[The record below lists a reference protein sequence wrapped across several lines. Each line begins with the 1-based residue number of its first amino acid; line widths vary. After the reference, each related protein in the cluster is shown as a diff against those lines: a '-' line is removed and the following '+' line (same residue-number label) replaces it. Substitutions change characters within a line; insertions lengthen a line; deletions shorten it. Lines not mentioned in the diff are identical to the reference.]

1 MMKEEFIEFL
11 KQKKKIVDE
20 ELDRIL
26 ERIKTSPIY
35 PAISY
40 SIKSGGKR
48 LRPVLLMASYSSFS
62 EENEKK
68 TLPFAVGI
76 ELIHTY
82 SLIHDD
88 LPAMDNADTRRGK
101 PSLHKVFGEDLA
113 ILSGDALL
121 TLAFEVMSSVDTIKP
136 ELTLKCINEVAKNAG
151 IEGMVGGQVMDVM
164 TSPDETDEE
173 LIYYIH
179 SKKTGALIKTAL
191 KIGVI
196 LAERGEKEIS
206 VIEKFGEKVG
216 LSYQIL
222 DDIEDARKGT
232 EDEDRLTFPKMFGI
246 EKSKEIAS
254 NLLNEAQDVLKE
266 LSLKNNILFSFVE
279 YLRSWLS

>member
-164 TSPDETDEE
+164 TSPDETDKE

-222 DDIEDARKGT
+222 DDIE
-232 EDEDRLTFPKMFGI
+232 
-246 EKSKEIAS
+246 
-254 NLLNEAQDVLKE
+254 
-266 LSLKNNILFSFVE
+266 
-279 YLRSWLS
+279 

>member
-1 MMKEEFIEFL
+1 MKEEFIEFL

-62 EENEKK
+62 EENERK

-164 TSPDETDEE
+164 TSPDETDKE

-196 LAERGEKEIS
+196 LAERGEEEIA
-206 VIEKFGEKVG
+206 VVEKFGEKVG

-232 EDEDRLTFPKMFGI
+232 EDKDRLTFPKMFGI

-279 YLRSWLS
+279 YLKSWLY

>member
-1 MMKEEFIEFL
+1 MKEEFIEFL

-164 TSPDETDEE
+164 TSPDETDKE

-279 YLRSWLS
+279 YLKSWLS